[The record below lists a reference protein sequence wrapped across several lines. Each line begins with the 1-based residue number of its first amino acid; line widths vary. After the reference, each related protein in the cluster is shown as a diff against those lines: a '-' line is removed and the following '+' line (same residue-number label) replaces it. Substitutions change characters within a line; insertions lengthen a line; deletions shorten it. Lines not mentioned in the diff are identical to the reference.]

1 MPVMLIKFGH
11 EELAFNME
19 DGNKLVH
26 LLAEAYRYDV
36 RYVEGSTVYYAY
48 PRTGDVQCRF
58 ISEETFNL
66 AKLAGKPE

>member
-19 DGNKLVH
+19 DGSKLVH
-26 LLAEAYRYDV
+26 LLAEAYRYDSKF
-36 RYVEGSTVYYAY
+36 VEGNLMYHAY
-48 PRTGDVQCRF
+48 RRTGDVQCRF
-58 ISEETFNL
+58 ISEESFNM